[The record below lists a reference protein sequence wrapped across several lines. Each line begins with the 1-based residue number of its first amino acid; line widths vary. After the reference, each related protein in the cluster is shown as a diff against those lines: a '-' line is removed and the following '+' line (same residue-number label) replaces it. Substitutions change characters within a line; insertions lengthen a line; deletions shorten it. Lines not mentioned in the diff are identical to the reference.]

1 MEALL
6 EYRSNTGQS
15 LNQAL
20 GDSKDRNPHEASEAS
35 AHYTRNLVREKD
47 VLIVDDITMTAGLT
61 QVMLSH
67 HGISS
72 AVVYAGED
80 ALGWLEHNRTG
91 VVLCDISMPGMDG
104 LALAKHIDARWGD
117 ERPRLIAYTAYPRD
131 HERVALIEAG
141 FDDFIAKPVRADTL
155 ATVIRKWL
163 D

>member
-1 MEALL
+1 MDALQ
-6 EYRSNTGQS
+6 EFRSRTAQN

-20 GDSKDRNPHEASEAS
+20 GDAKDRHPHEAGESPAQY
-35 AHYTRNLVREKD
+35 ARNLVRQKD

-80 ALGWLEHNRTG
+80 ALDWLEHQRAG

-104 LALAKHIDARWGD
+104 IALAKHIEARWGD
-117 ERPRLIAYTAYPRD
+117 ERPKLVAYTAYPRD

-155 ATVIRKWL
+155 AGVIRRWL